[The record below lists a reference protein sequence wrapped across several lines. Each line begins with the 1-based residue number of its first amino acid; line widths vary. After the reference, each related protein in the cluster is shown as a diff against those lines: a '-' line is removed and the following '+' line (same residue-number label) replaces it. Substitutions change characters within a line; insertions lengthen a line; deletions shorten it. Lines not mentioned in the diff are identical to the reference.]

1 MELRNSGR
9 GKKKNIAQRRRGAE
23 KNSKEKAVK
32 AEDNQACGYKRGRL
46 TKSAPKGWHCP
57 PRGGCHQLGC

>member
-1 MELRNSGR
+1 MGSIRGFEYGTQELRK

-46 TKSAPKGWHCP
+46 TK
-57 PRGGCHQLGC
+57 